1 MPLKKPSDFFDKD
14 PHEEVNISS
23 VEISEENFDNVFNAF
38 TKYKTYLDDFENKLD
53 TVNFL
58 SDQLSS
64 LQEQVGQALRKE
76 DLDKAILSQLLYV
89 NESISNIENNVKSIN
104 EEKLDEI
111 REDSNYLLKKVETF
125 IDEDIPKHQKRLV
138 EFELKYDDQ
147 LQKNEEETKLTLST
161 ISDLEE
167 VFEKTIDET
176 KEYFNNYDNR
186 IEYIENYLKK
196 SALGSFK
203 KSLFEKVAR
212 IRDDVN
218 INESKI
224 RKQIREVED
233 VKKDIYEALENL
245 KVESLQKEINSI
257 RSLNKDILDT
267 VVDKVKSES
276 IKANREFSQKI
287 SNLEKIYESIEIN
300 DKYLREQ
307 DEKRSAEN
315 THDPL
320 TPLDKKYATLDD
332 LQNHYR
338 LFINRIQKQL
348 ASLGGGGETR
358 FKYLDDISFDMSNPS
373 QHDGKFLRYNSTT
386 DGFEFAEPTTAFA
399 VGVDGPYTL
408 AQVGIGTT
416 SISDSPYSDDDLS
429 LLVYGDTRITGIL
442 TVGTESI
449 TLNSYSGVI
458 ASGDV
463 EVVNGSG
470 GAKYTGI
477 VTAAS
482 FTAGLGAGS
491 IGINSTTITG
501 PSILIIDP
509 AAVGDNTGTVR
520 IKGDLIVE
528 GVETKIESQTLEVA
542 DKTIGIASTATKLND
557 AQLDGAGII
566 IHGSDSD
573 KSLIWDNSNSRL
585 GFSTDVYAPRY
596 FGDGSNLTGIN
607 ASSTV
612 KQDGS
617 TVGSATTFNFSTNL
631 TAVVNAGIATIS
643 ADIGLG
649 DLSNVDTSNIG
660 AGATNYLLVYDPTIP
675 GFKFVSPQSLGINND
690 YNPDPLI
697 DDFGSF

>member
-38 TKYKTYLDDFENKLD
+38 TKYKTYLDDFETKLD
-53 TVNFL
+53 TINFL

-64 LQEQVGQALRKE
+64 LQEQVGKTLRKE

-89 NESISNIENNVKSIN
+89 NESISSIENNVKSIN

-125 IDEDIPKHQKRLV
+125 IDDDIPKHQKRLV

-147 LQKNEEETKLTLST
+147 LQKSEEETKLTLST

-176 KEYFNNYDNR
+176 KEYFDNYDNR

-224 RKQIREVED
+224 RKQIREIESVKGEIYKTIED
-233 VKKDIYEALENL
+233 FKSDSIQ
-245 KVESLQKEINSI
+245 SLIDKYSEI
-257 RSLNKDILDT
+257 
-267 VVDKVKSES
+267 E
-276 IKANREFSQKI
+276 EFSQKI
-287 SNLEKIYESIEIN
+287 DRLEKIYEAIEVNEQFI
-300 DKYLREQ
+300 RE
-307 DEKRSAEN
+307 KVEN
-315 THDPL
+315 GEEGNQTSDPL
-320 TPLDKKYATLDD
+320 TPLDQKFATLQD
-332 LQNHYR
+332 LQDHYR
-338 LFINRIQKQL
+338 LFVNRIQQQL
-348 ASLGGGGETR
+348 SSLGGGGEVR
-358 FKYLDDISFDMSNPS
+358 FEFLDDVDRDAIK
-373 QHDGKFLRYNSTT
+373 HDGKLISWDNTNRTL
-386 DGFEFAEPTTAFA
+386 TAA
-399 VGVDGPYTL
+399 PNITVGVG
-408 AQVGIGTT
+408 ATT
-416 SISDSPYSDDDLS
+416 
-429 LLVYGDTRITGIL
+429 LLVEGDVRATGIL
-442 TVGTESI
+442 TVGTDSI

-463 EVVNGSG
+463 EVVNGNG

-477 VTAAS
+477 ITAAS
-482 FTAGLGAGS
+482 FSAGIGGGMLG
-491 IGINSTTITG
+491 ITSTSITG
-501 PSILIIDP
+501 PSVIIIDP
-509 AAVGDNTGTVR
+509 AAIGDNTGAVR

-528 GVETKIESQTLEVA
+528 GSETKIESQTLEVA

-585 GFSTDVYAPRY
+585 GFNTDVYAPRY
-596 FGDGSNLTGIN
+596 FGDGSGLTGIL
-607 ASSTV
+607 ATSTI
-612 KQDGS
+612 KNDGS
-617 TVGSATTFNFSTNL
+617 LVGSATTMNFSTNL
-631 TAVVNAGIATIS
+631 DVVVGGNIATIT
-643 ADIGLG
+643 ANIGLG

>member
-38 TKYKTYLDDFENKLD
+38 TKYKTYLDDFETKLD
-53 TVNFL
+53 TINFL

-64 LQEQVGQALRKE
+64 LQEQVGKTLRKE

-89 NESISNIENNVKSIN
+89 NESISSIENNVKSIN

-125 IDEDIPKHQKRLV
+125 IDDDIPKHQKRLV

-147 LQKNEEETKLTLST
+147 LQKSEEETKLTLST

-176 KEYFNNYDNR
+176 KEYFDNYDNR

-224 RKQIREVED
+224 RKQIREIESVKGEIYKTIED
-233 VKKDIYEALENL
+233 FKSDSIQ
-245 KVESLQKEINSI
+245 SLIDKYSEI
-257 RSLNKDILDT
+257 
-267 VVDKVKSES
+267 E
-276 IKANREFSQKI
+276 EFSQKI
-287 SNLEKIYESIEIN
+287 DRLEKIYEAIEVNEQFI
-300 DKYLREQ
+300 RE
-307 DEKRSAEN
+307 KVEN
-315 THDPL
+315 GEEGNQTSDPL
-320 TPLDKKYATLDD
+320 TPLDQKFATLQD
-332 LQNHYR
+332 LQDHYR
-338 LFINRIQKQL
+338 LFVNRIQQQL
-348 ASLGGGGETR
+348 SSLGGGGEVR
-358 FKYLDDISFDMSNPS
+358 FEFLDDVDRDAIK
-373 QHDGKFLRYNSTT
+373 HDGKLISWDNTNRTL
-386 DGFEFAEPTTAFA
+386 TAA
-399 VGVDGPYTL
+399 PNITVGVGAT
-408 AQVGIGTT
+408 A
-416 SISDSPYSDDDLS
+416 
-429 LLVYGDTRITGIL
+429 LLVEGDVRATGIL

-458 ASGDV
+458 SSGDV

-482 FTAGLGAGS
+482 FSAGIGGGMLG
-491 IGINSTTITG
+491 ITSTSITG
-501 PSILIIDP
+501 PSVIIIDP
-509 AAVGDNTGTVR
+509 AAIGDNTGAVR

-528 GVETKIESQTLEVA
+528 GSETKIESQTLEVA

-585 GFSTDVYAPRY
+585 GFNTDVYAPRY
-596 FGDGSNLTGIN
+596 FGDGSGLTGIL
-607 ASSTV
+607 ATSTI
-612 KQDGS
+612 KNDGS
-617 TVGSATTFNFSTNL
+617 LVGSATTMNFSTNL
-631 TAVVNAGIATIS
+631 DVVVGGNIATIT
-643 ADIGLG
+643 ANIGLG